1 MDKVFLDVHSLILST
16 VAKHREY
23 REHRDGTSGEPL
35 ATALNPIDAQ
45 ILAAAVELADGA
57 GRTVDAVVALPGHA
71 EAVYALLREL
81 LRRRGDMVR
90 LRILCTRDTL
100 DHEMVRELARR
111 GCKAV
116 RIARI
121 PLMTSLIVDGR
132 TTLVCTETAGERQ
145 ASVLR
150 ASSVTQCG
158 QTLFDTVWSHAVDAT
173 AWVCLGAHARVELV
187 QQILHYLHTGA
198 TDEAASRE
206 LSISVRTYRRHIA
219 TIMEILD
226 ARSRFQAGVR
236 AAELG
241 LLTPRVR
248 PGAEPSRGR
257 TPAGWAAGGG
267 TPPPRG
273 AYSPAALRSIQSVPQ
288 LARRHSYEPDAVAD
302 PRS

>member
-1 MDKVFLDVHSLILST
+1 MRNQFGGRSHEHGGADGEGAVRHDMDKALLDVHSVILSM
-16 VAKHREY
+16 VAKHR
-23 REHRDGTSGEPL
+23 DGMSREPL
-35 ATALNPIDAQ
+35 ATGLNPVDPE
-45 ILAAAVELADGA
+45 ILAAAVELVEGA

-71 EAVYALLREL
+71 EAVCAMLREL
-81 LRRRGDMVR
+81 LLRRGDLR
-90 LRILCTRDTL
+90 IRILCTRATL
-100 DHEMVRELARR
+100 DHDLVREFARR
-111 GCKAV
+111 GRKAV

-121 PLMTSLIVDGR
+121 PLMTALIADGR
-132 TTLVCTETAGERQ
+132 TALVCTEMAGERQ

-150 ASSVTQCG
+150 ASSVAQCG

-173 AWVCLGAHARVELV
+173 AWLGFGAHARVELV

-219 TIMEILD
+219 TIMELLD

-241 LLTPRVR
+241 LLTRVR
-248 PGAEPSRGR
+248 PGAEPPRGR
-257 TPAGWAAGGG
+257 PPAGWAAGGG

-273 AYSPAALRSIQSVPQ
+273 GYSP
-288 LARRHSYEPDAVAD
+288 VA
-302 PRS
+302 